1 MTFNEFLEKCTLCGG
16 NWTAMLMTGIKAV
29 APTIYEEMPDR
40 SFSFDEVC
48 FIVNHLC
55 YDRPHFRFNI
65 SLNGEIIEHTAD
77 GKFSYRKATE
87 EEMMMST
94 AEFYKIYNGYEEGK

>member
-1 MTFNEFLEKCTLCGG
+1 MTFNNFMEHCTLCGG

-29 APTIYEEMPDR
+29 APEVYEKMPDR
-40 SFSFDEVC
+40 PYSFDEVC

-65 SLNGEIIEHTAD
+65 SIEGQIIEHTKD
-77 GKFSYRKATE
+77 GSFAYYPATE
-87 EEMMMST
+87 EQMAMTSK
-94 AEFYKIYNGYEEGK
+94 EFYRIYNGYAD

>member
-1 MTFNEFLEKCTLCGG
+1 MTFNEFLDQCSSCGG

-29 APTIYEEMPDR
+29 APAVYEEMPDR

-55 YDRPHFRFNI
+55 YDRPHFRFNL
-65 SLNGEIIEHTAD
+65 SDGRVIEHTVE
-77 GKFSYRKATE
+77 GKFLFREATQ
-87 EEMMMST
+87 EEMNMTTM
-94 AEFYKIYNGYEEGK
+94 EFHEKYNH